1 MSENEKHRDWQ
12 PEKQRMHQVIDVIK
26 KKMAVLKERADK
38 LKKDVI
44 NIRTEFWDDVTVN
57 IEEMDDK
64 IETEASIKQQVEF
77 LSERERSHGQISE
90 RLSLLDRLKDS
101 PYFGRIDFKEDDQNE
116 ASRIYI
122 GLATVMDEKEEKFLV
137 YDWRAPIASM
147 YYDYPPGPASYETKT
162 DIISGEI
169 TLKRQYII
177 RNGELKGLFDTSL
190 TIGDHLLQSVLGNQA
205 STKMKN
211 IVSTIQKEQNKI
223 IRNERAKVLVIQGAA
238 GSGKTSAALQRV
250 AYLLYRYRETLT
262 SDQIILFSPNPLFS
276 SYVSRVLPELGENNM
291 QQMTFYQFLNK
302 QLDDSFTLENP
313 FDQMEYYLRNNH
325 KVNDARISAMSYKA
339 SMSFKELV
347 DEFVTN
353 LGEEG
358 IRFRN
363 ITFRGKVII
372 PKQAIYHYFYR
383 LDRTLT
389 IPVRLEKTA
398 QWILRLLQQ
407 LERSEREEDWVLEE
421 SELLDKAD
429 YVEVH
434 EALQE
439 ELRYSEDTFNDF
451 EREEQLL
458 RKLVVQRKLKPLRVK
473 IKRLQF
479 VDSIKTYRHLFIDHR
494 WRKSRDLPA
503 NWGEI
508 CEITD
513 SHLLQKTLLWEDAPA
528 YIYFEKSLFGF
539 TTDQAIQHL
548 FIDEAQDYSPFH
560 FELLKKMFPVSRMT
574 LLGDINQ
581 AIYAHATDEESLL
594 SEDLQDEHERIELK
608 KSYRST
614 APITNFTKQFMENGH
629 LIEAFER
636 DGVLPTVYES
646 SQQRILEE
654 KMINTIQDYLNKGYE
669 TIAIIGKTME
679 ECRTIHKKMKSRM
692 PLHFIH
698 YESHTFNRGIVVIPA
713 YLAKGIE
720 FDAVIIPDASADYYK
735 DELERNL
742 FYTACTRAMHEL
754 VMFTRKDPCRFI
766 KEVPKSY
773 YNHYKIYH
781 VKSNQHDSK

>member
-1 MSENEKHRDWQ
+1 MAEENKHKDWQ

-26 KKMAVLKERADK
+26 QKIAVLKERAGK

-77 LSERERSHGQISE
+77 LSERERSHGQVSE
-90 RLSLLDRLKDS
+90 RLSVLDRLKDS
-101 PYFGRIDFKEDDQNE
+101 PYFGRIDFKEDGKEEKDT
-116 ASRIYI
+116 IYI
-122 GLATVMDEKEEKFLV
+122 GLATVMDEKEEEFYV

-147 YYDYPPGPASYETKT
+147 YYDYPPGPASYETT
-162 DIISGEI
+162 SDNISGEI

-177 RNGELKGLFDTSL
+177 RNGELKGMFDTSL

-205 STKMKN
+205 NTKMRN

-223 IRNERAKVLVIQGAA
+223 IRNERSKVLVIQGAA

-302 QLDDSFTLENP
+302 QLDDQFTLENP
-313 FDQMEYYLRNNH
+313 FDQMEYYLKNNR
-325 KVNDARISAMSYKA
+325 KSNDPRITAMSYKA
-339 SMSFKELV
+339 SMPFKSLV
-347 DEFVTN
+347 DEFLTN
-353 LGEEG
+353 LSEEG
-358 IRFRN
+358 LEFRN
-363 ITFRGKVII
+363 ITFRGELVI
-372 PKQAIYHYFYR
+372 PKEAIYQFFYK
-383 LDRTLT
+383 LDSELS
-389 IPVRLEKTA
+389 IPARLEKTVH
-398 QWILRLLQQ
+398 WILRGLKQ
-407 LERSEREEDWVLEE
+407 LEWMEREKDWVLEE
-421 SELLDKAD
+421 TELLDKAD

-434 EALQE
+434 ETLQE

-451 EREEQLL
+451 NREEQLL
-458 RKLVVQRKLKPLRVK
+458 RKLVVQRKLKPLRTK
-473 IKRLQF
+473 IERLQF
-479 VDSIKTYRHLFIDHR
+479 VDSLKTFRHLFIEPK
-494 WRKSRDLPA
+494 WKERKNLPS
-503 NWGEI
+503 NWEEI
-508 CEITD
+508 CELTD
-513 SHLLQKTLLWEDAPA
+513 VYLLRKTLLWEDAPA

-539 TTDQAIQHL
+539 TSNQSIQHL

-560 FELLKKMFPVSRMT
+560 FELLKKIFPASRMT

-581 AIYAHATDEESLL
+581 AIYAHATEEESLL
-594 SEDLQDEHERIELK
+594 SENLEEEHERIVLK
-608 KSYRST
+608 RSYRST
-614 APITNFTKQFMENGH
+614 APITRFTKEFMDNGH

-636 DGVLPTVYES
+636 DGELPTVFEA
-646 SQQRILEE
+646 SQRRTIEDKIIE
-654 KMINTIQDYLNKGYE
+654 TIQEYLNKGYE
-669 TIAIIGKTME
+669 TIAIIGKTIE
-679 ECRTIHKKMKSRM
+679 ECESIHKKMKKRM
-692 PLHFIH
+692 PLHFINH
-698 YESHTFNRGIVVIPA
+698 ESHTFNRGIVVIPA

-720 FDAVIIPDASADYYK
+720 FDAVIIPDASIDHYK

-754 VMFTRKDPCRFI
+754 SMFTRKEPCRFI
-766 KEVPKSY
+766 KEVPASY
-773 YNHYKIYH
+773 YKHYKIFH
-781 VKSNQHDSK
+781 IKSGQHDT